1 MCFFF
6 FRDTEDY
13 LTARGEEYAY
23 RKGGSRSM
31 CFESSVFSSDIK
43 YFTLKDSARGY
54 GCYPHAC
61 AAKDKLKVK
70 IGTIGIAIGFGFGSG
85 FGFEPLLVSFGL
97 GLSFDENEIHA
108 YE

>member
-1 MCFFF
+1 
-6 FRDTEDY
+6 
-13 LTARGEEYAY
+13 
-23 RKGGSRSM
+23 M

-70 IGTIGIAIGFGFGSG
+70 IGTIGIAIGFGFG
-85 FGFEPLLVSFGL
+85 FWV
-97 GLSFDENEIHA
+97 
-108 YE
+108 